1 MSSEN
6 SDSRD
11 QPTDTLSMLYK
22 QSQQDEEEKQ
32 ETEDSEESSLNDESN
47 NNALDGEILAD
58 LFTVTATN
66 KGYDISVDQTQ
77 AVVTLLALATGNDDL
92 LKHYFKQ
99 YGNGRNDITQNSNF
113 LLTHIQQELLMS
125 GFTRNHFL
133 PRHIPS
139 DIQLM

>member
-1 MSSEN
+1 MDEINTMSQVEE
-6 SDSRD
+6 DE
-11 QPTDTLSMLYK
+11 K
-22 QSQQDEEEKQ
+22 EQQ
-32 ETEDSEESSLNDESN
+32 TNY
-47 NNALDGEILAD
+47 GEIPAD

-66 KGYDISVDQTQ
+66 IKGYDISVDQTQ